1 MSGTL
6 SARLRQDTKSYHTEA
21 ERSGIMRRLLTKTL
35 DKETY
40 VALLQNLV
48 PVYAALETELTR
60 HMKDPRIA
68 PFYHP
73 GLARSAA
80 LAADIATLGG
90 DPASAERPTAAAQ
103 AYATSIHAAATEDP
117 VLLIAHSYVRYLG
130 DLSGGQIL
138 KKMIAEMYGLAGTAG
153 VAFYEFPELPAPDAF
168 KHQYRA
174 SLDRVDLT
182 LTQANKVV
190 DEAIEAFKH
199 NSALFRALEGVAAQ
213 R

>member
-1 MSGTL
+1 VSGSL
-6 SARLRQDTKSYHTEA
+6 AARLRQDTKSYHTEA
-21 ERSGIMRRLLTKTL
+21 ERSGIMRRLLTRSL
-35 DKETY
+35 DKDTY
-40 VALLQNLV
+40 IALLQNLV
-48 PVYAALETELTR
+48 PVYTALETELTR

-73 GLARSAA
+73 GLARSGA
-80 LAADIATLGG
+80 LVADIATLGG
-90 DPASAERPTAAAQ
+90 NPADADRPTAAAQ

-138 KKMIAEMYGLAGTAG
+138 KKMIAEMYGLEGTAG
-153 VAFYEFPELPAPDAF
+153 VSFYEFPDLPAPEAY

-174 SLDRVDLT
+174 ALDRVDLT
-182 LTQANKVV
+182 ETQANKVV
-190 DEAIEAFKH
+190 DEAIEAFKA
-199 NSALFRALEGVAAQ
+199 NSALFRALEGAVQ